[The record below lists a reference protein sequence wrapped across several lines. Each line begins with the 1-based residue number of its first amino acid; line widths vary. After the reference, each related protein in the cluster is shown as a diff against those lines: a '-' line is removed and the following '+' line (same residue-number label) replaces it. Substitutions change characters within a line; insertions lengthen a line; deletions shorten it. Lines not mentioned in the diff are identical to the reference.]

1 MQFQTELLRA
11 IDDSDMSKRDRRR
24 ASRRVRFM
32 STKKLKKIEQLVIT
46 QAIVEDKLPEGQ
58 LLENIDWSSLLSF
71 IKELLPLILGFFK

>member
-1 MQFQTELLRA
+1 MKFQTELLRA

-32 STKKLKKIEQLVIT
+32 STKKLKKIEQMVIA

-58 LLENIDWSSLLSF
+58 LLENFDWSALLSF